1 MERDFN
7 MSEDPRLSRI
17 EEKLD
22 KLADAVVSL
31 ARMEERML
39 TIFKRIELYEA
50 KQIQLEQRITDI
62 ELEDAG
68 QNSVYRIA
76 DKAIWLVL
84 GVAIAFF
91 FDFLKK

>member
-1 MERDFN
+1 
-7 MSEDPRLSRI
+7 MSDLRLGRI

-39 TIFKRIELYEA
+39 TLFKRIEQYETRQD
-50 KQIQLEQRITDI
+50 KIEVRVTDL

-68 QNSVYRIA
+68 KNSVIRIIE
-76 DKAIWLVL
+76 KATWLVL
-84 GVAIAFF
+84 GIVLAFF
-91 FDFLKK
+91 TDILKR